1 MYAILGQCCTV
12 QVIAGM
18 VLIKHYRSKMKNW
31 YLELHLNYLLA
42 VQRFLS
48 ISDLNENISI
58 GTYVSMEAVIRPV
71 TKCYRVQG

>member
-42 VQRFLS
+42 EVLF
-48 ISDLNENISI
+48 ITF
-58 GTYVSMEAVIRPV
+58 GF
-71 TKCYRVQG
+71 K